1 MTLETTIL
9 LVQTLVT
16 ASIAGWLFLGVVD
29 NYLTPS
35 LNGGFARSVL
45 TFERLK
51 EMYPDDFARV
61 QYREIKSPALHK
73 TVFAVIVVSE
83 TLVCLVLFVGVY
95 MMSRALLG
103 LEDPEAARV
112 VALLGVLGFT
122 LIWSA
127 FLVFGNWF
135 LLWMCHE
142 WAQSNHF
149 QLLLWGIGTML
160 LLILGS

>member
-1 MTLETTIL
+1 MALETAIL

-16 ASIAGWLFLGVVD
+16 ASIKGWLFLGVMD

-35 LNGGFARSVL
+35 LSGGFARSVL

-51 EMYPDDFARV
+51 EMYPDVFTRV
-61 QYREIKSPALHK
+61 QYREIKSPALLK
-73 TVFAVIVVSE
+73 TIFAVIVVSE

-103 LEDPEAARV
+103 LEDPEAAWV
-112 VALLGVLGFT
+112 VALLAVLGFT

-142 WAQSNHF
+142 WVQSNHF
-149 QLLLWGIGTML
+149 QLLLWGIVTML

>member
-1 MTLETTIL
+1 M
-9 LVQTLVT
+9 
-16 ASIAGWLFLGVVD
+16 
-29 NYLTPS
+29 
-35 LNGGFARSVL
+35 VL
-45 TFERLK
+45 
-51 EMYPDDFARV
+51 
-61 QYREIKSPALHK
+61 
-73 TVFAVIVVSE
+73 AVIVVSE
-83 TLVCLVLFVGVY
+83 ALVCLVLFVGVY

>member
-1 MTLETTIL
+1 MESTYAL
-9 LVQTLVT
+9 QGR
-16 ASIAGWLFLGVVD
+16 A
-29 NYLTPS
+29 
-35 LNGGFARSVL
+35 LNA
-45 TFERLK
+45 
-51 EMYPDDFARV
+51 
-61 QYREIKSPALHK
+61 YREFAGEG
-73 TVFAVIVVSE
+73 VFRISV
-83 TLVCLVLFVGVY
+83 
-95 MMSRALLG
+95 G

-135 LLWMCHE
+135 LIWMCHE